1 MKLIRKELRKLI
13 AEAFRYIVDDEGVAH
28 PADDAFRSGASK
40 DAQSLGK
47 HPKLDPLLQSTD
59 IEDTRHGRQLAVT
72 MDYQPELTDAE
83 ETAVEMGYDKATE
96 PDLPAKFLEQP
107 ILAFKFANTLKQVC
121 AAEQVEC
128 DIKIDP
134 DDFTFSGTDFNAP
147 RPVVV
152 KIKYPRKRQGQG
164 VVINLE
170 DEVDVYIY
178 DKEDGVFMGGAPT
191 RSSVA
196 IEIYADYDRDF
207 VSYDFEDTKKF
218 FDSGDLK
225 TLAEAV
231 YESAFRLVFYGDE
244 EGVELP

>member
-1 MKLIRKELRKLI
+1 MKLTRKQLRRLI

-96 PDLPAKFLEQP
+96 PDLPAKFLDQP
-107 ILAFKFANTLKQVC
+107 ILAFKFANTLKLVC

-128 DIKIDP
+128 NIKIDP
-134 DDFTFSGTDFNAP
+134 DDFTFSGTDFDPP

-152 KIKYPRKRQGQG
+152 TMTYPISEIHG
-164 VVINLE
+164 
-170 DEVDVYIY
+170 DEYRDRDAEVYIY

-218 FDSGDLK
+218 FDNDDLLP
-225 TLAEAV
+225 LAEAV
-231 YESAFRLVFYGDE
+231 FESASRMVFYGDE
-244 EGVELP
+244 EGVKLP